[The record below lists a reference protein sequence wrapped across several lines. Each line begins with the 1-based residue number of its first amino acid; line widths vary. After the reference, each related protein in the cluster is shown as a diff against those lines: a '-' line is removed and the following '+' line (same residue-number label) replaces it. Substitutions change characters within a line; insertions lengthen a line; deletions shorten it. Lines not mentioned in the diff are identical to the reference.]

1 MVEARLGKGESPQ
14 VRTRVIVT
22 IMLGMLVFLVAVA
35 FGLALFFPGRIGV
48 RFVPRHPFPLPAVI
62 PNERAER
69 LSLEARQRRE
79 LNGAQGRMPINQAM
93 LDIAARGPHAFDP
106 VKP

>member
-14 VRTRVIVT
+14 VRTPVIVA
-22 IMLGMLVFLVAVA
+22 IMLGMLAFLIAVA

-48 RFVPRHPFPLPAVI
+48 RFVPRHAFPLPAVI
-62 PNERAER
+62 PDERAER
-69 LSLEARQRRE
+69 LGLEARQRRE
-79 LNGAQGRMPINQAM
+79 LDGAQGRLPISQAM
-93 LDIAARGPHAFDP
+93 QAVAARGPHAFDP